1 MESFKIRSL
10 SGLSSVFFS
19 YLFSNNFYVLS
30 VNCSQSQSI
39 QHCWESSCGLWAWL
53 WPSPNRNQTSKSKII
68 FFNLSISLAFW
79 KKNHLWTPEWIIC
92 IVEDPKQNS
101 LVHFTSHHSS
111 PWLCLPRGQ
120 VGFVPKQNLQGS
132 SSDPAIALFIGYKN
146 RTHVWGEKRHHHQLV
161 RMSKALG
168 VQQDYNNSHKIQFR
182 PQELI
187 QKLMRFM
194 CLFPSTA
201 GRAIQ
206 VSTEINCC

>member
-1 MESFKIRSL
+1 M
-10 SGLSSVFFS
+10 SG
-19 YLFSNNFYVLS
+19 
-30 VNCSQSQSI
+30 
-39 QHCWESSCGLWAWL
+39 G
-53 WPSPNRNQTSKSKII
+53 K
-68 FFNLSISLAFW
+68 
-79 KKNHLWTPEWIIC
+79 
-92 IVEDPKQNS
+92 
-101 LVHFTSHHSS
+101 
-111 PWLCLPRGQ
+111 
-120 VGFVPKQNLQGS
+120 
-132 SSDPAIALFIGYKN
+132 
-146 RTHVWGEKRHHHQLV
+146 KRHHHQLV